1 MYIIVASKH
10 NKIDVCKIQF
20 KLTGKFG
27 LLRLYK
33 KKTCSFGKS
42 FDSIAIK

>member
-33 KKTCSFGKS
+33 KKHVALGSHL
-42 FDSIAIK
+42 IALQ